1 MNYLIVGNSAA
12 AVGAIEGLRSA
23 DPEGCIMLLSGETDH
38 TYSRP
43 LISYLLAG
51 KVDRQRM
58 SYRPDD
64 FYEKQAV
71 DAQLGQDVVSVDTAD
86 RTVTTADGRQF
97 EYDRLLLATGGRPF
111 VPRIEGLDCDGVFT
125 FTSWQDVRRIEQH
138 LEAHTVGEAVVLGG
152 GMIGLKAAEALLA
165 RGLKVTIVELA
176 DRLLGTTLDA
186 AASGILVEALQK
198 RGAAVCLET
207 TIDKVLSSGGAIKGV
222 RLAGNLE
229 IYCQMLVVAIGVVPN
244 VGFLEGS
251 RIETNR
257 GIIVDERMRSSVE
270 DVYAA
275 GDVVEAH
282 DLLLGEKR
290 PIPILP
296 LAYRQGYVAGRN
308 MAGAE
313 ETYHG
318 GMAMNSIEIC
328 DVPTVAVG
336 QTTLCDDCQDD
347 RYEVLTESDPQNG
360 VYKKVVLQKDRMVG
374 VILVGDI
381 DKAGLYAGL
390 IERKADVGAIKH
402 LLLSSEFGLLSLDPE
417 YRKHMVNGPGI
428 EV

>member
-23 DPEGCIMLLSGETDH
+23 DPDGRITLLSGETDH

-51 KVDRQRM
+51 KVDQQRM
-58 SYRPDD
+58 SYRPGD
-64 FYEKQAV
+64 FYEKHAV
-71 DAQLGQDVVSVDTAD
+71 DAQLGQDVISVDTAA
-86 RTVTTADGRQF
+86 RTVTTADGKQF

-111 VPRIEGLDCDGVFT
+111 VPPIEGLDCDGVFT
-125 FTSWQDVRRIEQH
+125 FTRWQDVRLIEQH
-138 LEAHTVGEAVVLGG
+138 LDAHTVREAVVLGG
-152 GMIGLKAAEALLA
+152 GMIGLKAAEALLD

-176 DRLLGTTLDA
+176 DRLLSTTLDA

-207 TIDKVLSSGGAIKGV
+207 TIDKVLSSAGAIKGV
-222 RLAGNLE
+222 CLAGNLE

-251 RIETNR
+251 GVETNR
-257 GIIVDERMRSSVE
+257 GIVVDERMRSSVE

-282 DLLLGEKR
+282 DLLLGQKR
-290 PIPILP
+290 TIPILP

-328 DVPTVAVG
+328 DVATIAVG
-336 QTTLCDDCQDD
+336 RTTLCDDCEDD
-347 RYEVLTESDPQNG
+347 RCEVLTESDLQNG
-360 VYKKVVLQKDRMVG
+360 IYKKVVLQKDRIVG

-381 DKAGLYAGL
+381 DKAGIYAGL
-390 IERKADVGAIKH
+390 IERKTDVGTIKH

-417 YRKHMVNGPGI
+417 YRKHMVSGPGI